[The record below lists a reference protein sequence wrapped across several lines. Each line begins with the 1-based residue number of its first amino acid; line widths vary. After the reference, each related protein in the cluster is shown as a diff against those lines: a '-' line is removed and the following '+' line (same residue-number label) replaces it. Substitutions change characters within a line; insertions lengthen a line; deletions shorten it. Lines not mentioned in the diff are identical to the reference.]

1 VPAHRALTAAL
12 LAAALGAAGCGS
24 ADTNSA
30 EDFKGERQAVA
41 QTVEDIQKAGRDG
54 DEQQFCDDLLAA
66 PVVARLRAQPGAK
79 NDCANALGDSLEDA
93 DSFDMTA
100 TSVTVNGNRATA
112 VVKSDAGDD
121 DRTDTLT
128 FVREGG
134 NWKLASIGR

>member
-1 VPAHRALTAAL
+1 MFAPRAMTAAL

-30 EDFKGERQAVA
+30 EDFKGEQKAVA

-54 DEQQFCDDLLAA
+54 DEQKFCKDLLAA

-79 NDCANALGDSLEDA
+79 NDCADALGDSLEDA

-100 TSVTVNGNRATA
+100 KKITIEGDRALV

-134 NWKLASIGR
+134 DWKLASIGQ